1 MWGLPLSAGS
11 LTICHFIGQL
21 WTHCAPS
28 VLPRPPASSGHHEQW
43 SSAALWQVFVDVYT
57 EPLPVD
63 IDKFRHEETM
73 IDAPSMYNCLLT
85 FLTGPEDSTVA
96 LSLPPKSS
104 RHQCLHNGLFGSD
117 NAWGLSFA
125 RRFGR
130 VYNELGGLGSPSPP
144 SLSLSLSLFLSLSPT
159 SLWSFSGGEE
169 FPSPL
174 PPQWA
179 LRKWQRLRFVPARG
193 HRRVDH
199 KLRRLLRL
207 HRPAPSVAP
216 ISYQRFLR
224 CILNFIHTVHFFHY
238 PPKNPNIYNHYNK
251 IINILMSSQI
261 LEEHYW
267 YQGIF
272 PWDFGHL

>member
-1 MWGLPLSAGS
+1 MWGLPLSAGP
-11 LTICHFIGQL
+11 LTICHIIGQL

-96 LSLPPKSS
+96 LSLPPRSS
-104 RHQCLHNGLFGSD
+104 SHQCLHSELFGSD

-130 VYNELGGLGSPSPP
+130 VYNELRGLGSPP
-144 SLSLSLSLFLSLSPT
+144 SLSLSLSLSLSHRLLYGLLVAARNSRHHCLHSGLFGSDNAWGS
-159 SLWSFSGGEE
+159 SLPVGTGVLIISSDDFCV
-169 FPSPL
+169 FIV
-174 PPQWA
+174 
-179 LRKWQRLRFVPARG
+179 QR
-193 HRRVDH
+193 H
-199 KLRRLLRL
+199 LLRL
-207 HRPAPSVAP
+207 YP
-216 ISYQRFLR
+216 INAFSGASW
-224 CILNFIHTVHFFHY
+224 ILFILFTSSII

-251 IINILMSSQI
+251 IINILMSFQI